1 VQSDPQTSTK
11 NTGGRGSGWLSNRS
25 GISNYGA
32 AASETHDVVI
42 SKGRVIDPESG
53 LDAIRNLGIKGGKIR
68 AISADSLP
76 SKQTIDARG
85 LVVAP
90 GFIDLHL
97 PIICSAV

>member
-1 VQSDPQTSTK
+1 MQSDPQTSTK
-11 NTGGRGSGWLSNRS
+11 NTGGSGSGWLSNRS
-25 GISNYGA
+25 SISHYGA
-32 AASETHDVVI
+32 AASETYDVVI
-42 SKGRVIDPESG
+42 SEGRVIDPESG